1 MRDIKF
7 RGKKVDG
14 TGWVYGVPYFLNIEE
29 EEPEDCVNKACII
42 TGVDWDASWGFLSPD
57 NNCFKEV
64 IPETIGQFT
73 GMFDSTG
80 KEIYEGD
87 IVKTVFNHKDTRSEN
102 VATVEHDSINP
113 CFVMTYR
120 YQGTWHLCHEYDFVS
135 CGLRTNTITG
145 NIHDHES

>member
-7 RGKKVDG
+7 RGKRIDG
-14 TGWVYGVPYFLNIEE
+14 AKEWLYGSYIL
-29 EEPEDCVNKACII
+29 EPNDTHWIDHYPE
-42 TGVDWDASWGFLSPD
+42 GVRHTAQIDP
-57 NNCFKEV
+57 K
-64 IPETIGQFT
+64 TIGQFT
-73 GMFDSTG
+73 GMLDSNG

-120 YQGTWHLCHEYDFVS
+120 YQGTGHLCHEYDFVS
-135 CGLRTNTITG
+135 CGLRTNTIIG